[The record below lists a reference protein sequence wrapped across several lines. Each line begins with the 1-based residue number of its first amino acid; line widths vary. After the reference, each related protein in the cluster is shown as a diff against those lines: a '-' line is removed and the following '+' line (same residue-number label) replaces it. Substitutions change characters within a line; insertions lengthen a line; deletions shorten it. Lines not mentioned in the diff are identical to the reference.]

1 MSNKAALCGTLF
13 MTCNAA
19 SKNSEFHW
27 YHNGT
32 DLGNFINKEGSRYI
46 ASPTAH
52 EIGQSLTISHVTQRD
67 TGTYVCS
74 VDNSKSNGFECQVI
88 APPVLAVDGN
98 MTVFASQNAVLS
110 VNISYNDNNA
120 WVIWSKCSNT
130 SKIRTDRKGG
140 VDQFW
145 NSQLI
150 LNNVTTLNAG
160 CYNVSVHTS
169 LYSFNQF
176 ALIWL
181 FVIGGQIFSGKNE
194 IYNAIYVL
202 PRSPMSTECDS
213 KNK

>member
-1 MSNKAALCGTLF
+1 
-13 MTCNAA
+13 
-19 SKNSEFHW
+19 
-27 YHNGT
+27 
-32 DLGNFINKEGSRYI
+32 
-46 ASPTAH
+46 
-52 EIGQSLTISHVTQRD
+52 
-67 TGTYVCS
+67 
-74 VDNSKSNGFECQVI
+74 
-88 APPVLAVDGN
+88 

-130 SKIRTDRKGG
+130 SKIRTDRKEG

-150 LNNVTTLNAG
+150 LNNVTALNAG
-160 CYNVSVHTS
+160 CYNVSVRTS

-181 FVIGGQIFSGKNE
+181 FVIGEQIFSGKNE

-202 PRSPMSTECDS
+202 PRSPTSTECDS